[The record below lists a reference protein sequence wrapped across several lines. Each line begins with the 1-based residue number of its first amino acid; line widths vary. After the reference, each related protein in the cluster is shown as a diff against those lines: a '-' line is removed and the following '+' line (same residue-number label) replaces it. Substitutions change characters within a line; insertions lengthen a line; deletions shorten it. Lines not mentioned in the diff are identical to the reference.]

1 MAIDWPQREESHTQ
15 VKATLHNCAALWYN
29 QSISS
34 QNFTVSATPQP
45 PSPWASESNARFSDS
60 SSYWMLL
67 PFHWSASCSLKELLS
82 SQQLT
87 VTAARGK
94 LTQLG
99 KENSNQHDCQKKRK
113 QPKDIASLKGV
124 PVKCL
129 WHVGTSAI
137 QRELHVADI
146 FTVISFQQ
154 LSCATVIAWTLILA

>member
-1 MAIDWPQREESHTQ
+1 MIQPVHFLSELHSFCHTS
-15 VKATLHNCAALWYN
+15 A
-29 QSISS
+29 SISLS
-34 QNFTVSATPQP
+34 FREQRKVLRLLELLNASTFSLVS
-45 PSPWASESNARFSDS
+45 F
-60 SSYWMLL
+60 M
-67 PFHWSASCSLKELLS
+67 FSLKELLS